1 MTDGPKERNPEQT
14 QRRILDAA
22 EREFTKRGY
31 EGARLREIATSAG
44 VHHALLR
51 HYFRDKEGLFRAV
64 LERSLAAV
72 SSEARDL
79 LRAEGEPQALVAKLA
94 ETVVRFAATN
104 RNLILMFHAAT
115 LDESS
120 PAFAMC
126 EAVAKDIVVPLL
138 NETARAMR
146 RYQRKG
152 EIRGDL
158 DPKRAVLIAL
168 GAGAYAFHEAA
179 LARFFLGEDPCA
191 PANLAG
197 HRDAVQRFLMHGLFG
212 EI

>member
-1 MTDGPKERNPEQT
+1 MTESPKERNPEQT

-22 EREFTKRGY
+22 EREFTLRGY
-31 EGARLREIATSAG
+31 DGARLREIASGAE

-64 LERSLAAV
+64 LERSLRAV

-79 LRAEGEPQALVAKLA
+79 LQTQGEPQAVVAKLA
-94 ETVVRFAATN
+94 DIVVRFAASN

-115 LDESS
+115 LDEAS

-126 EAVAKDIVVPLL
+126 EAVANDMLVPLL
-138 NETARAMR
+138 HETARVMR

-152 EIRGDL
+152 DIRGDL
-158 DPKRAVLIAL
+158 DPKHVVLVAL

-179 LARFFLGEDPCA
+179 LTRFFLGEDPGA
-191 PANLAG
+191 PEYLSA
-197 HRDAVQRFLMHGLFG
+197 HRDTVQRLLMHGLFG
-212 EI
+212 DV